1 MGFCLPLSTSPR
13 APSVP
18 EVFLRHL
25 HGDSD
30 MLRWPLLILITA
42 LLGGCGQ
49 QEFRQL
55 YAERQAAWQSL
66 QTLQAQRA
74 ALALNLLAS
83 TRALPSV
90 PAADFTR
97 LERARGQTLAL
108 PANSSPDDLIAM
120 QRTLQAQAEL
130 TQALAPL
137 LAQARQQ
144 AGMLPMTQQFEALDN
159 RTRVAQ
165 QRYQLAT
172 QRHNQL
178 LASFPSSLTARVQG
192 LQPHALLPDPL

>member
-1 MGFCLPLSTSPR
+1 
-13 APSVP
+13 
-18 EVFLRHL
+18 
-25 HGDSD
+25 
-30 MLRWPLLILITA
+30 MLRWPLPILFAI
-42 LLGGCGQ
+42 LLSGCGL

-55 YAERQAAWQSL
+55 EAERHAAWQQL
-66 QTLQAQRA
+66 QALQAQRA

-97 LERARGQTLAL
+97 LERARQQALTL
-108 PANSSPDDLIAM
+108 PADSPDDLTAL
-120 QRTLQAQAEL
+120 QRRLPIQAEMS
-130 TQALAPL
+130 QALAPL
-137 LAQARQQ
+137 LSQARLQS
-144 AGMLPMTQQFEALDN
+144 GLLPLVQQFDALHN
-159 RTRVAQ
+159 GLRVAQ

-178 LASFPSSLTARVQG
+178 LASFPASLTARVQG